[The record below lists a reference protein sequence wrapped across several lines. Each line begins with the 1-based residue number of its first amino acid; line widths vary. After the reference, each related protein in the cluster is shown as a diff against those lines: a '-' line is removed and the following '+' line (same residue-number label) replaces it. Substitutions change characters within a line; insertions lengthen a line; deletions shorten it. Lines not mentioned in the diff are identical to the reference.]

1 MNTHEY
7 THDQLGKVVRFSI
20 SVSQM
25 KDLVESRPN
34 PKYQVVSFCCS
45 EINSINIDFLPSFP
59 SKNIGISV
67 CVECFVNISGVIQP
81 FWLGV
86 VSNDREHP
94 RLQTLSKQSIQTL
107 FQGSQQERHCYL

>member
-1 MNTHEY
+1 MENLKLYNLLMNHLFGFSLSEIAETVYCVPHSMNIHGY
-7 THDQLGKVVRFSI
+7 RHDRLGKVVRFSI

-59 SKNIGISV
+59 S
-67 CVECFVNISGVIQP
+67 
-81 FWLGV
+81 
-86 VSNDREHP
+86 
-94 RLQTLSKQSIQTL
+94 
-107 FQGSQQERHCYL
+107 